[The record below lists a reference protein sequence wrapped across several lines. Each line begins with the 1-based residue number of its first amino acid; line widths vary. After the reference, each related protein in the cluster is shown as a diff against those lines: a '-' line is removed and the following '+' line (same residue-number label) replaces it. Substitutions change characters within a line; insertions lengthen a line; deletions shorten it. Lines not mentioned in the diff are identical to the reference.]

1 MPGLTYGEKVNAEML
16 TYHHN
21 EYFSL
26 AELPFITNGAGDGSQ
41 ATIIN
46 CSSLSA
52 SQGRSKSI
60 RIQAIDSG
68 NQAFVLNLWFGS
80 TIPEIEQAIL
90 TGAPAQILDFG
101 YGADMT
107 FPIGTEYF
115 AIDYNAALTGASL
128 APETF
133 MMSITIV

>member
-1 MPGLTYGEKVNAEML
+1 MPGLTYGEKVNKEML
-16 TYHHN
+16 TYHHS

-60 RIQAIDSG
+60 RIQAYDSDS
-68 NQAFVLNLWFGS
+68 QSIVFNLWFGS
-80 TIPEIEQAIL
+80 TLVEVEQAIL
-90 TGAPAQILDFG
+90 TGTPAQVLSYETVDV
-101 YGADMT
+101 T
-107 FPIGTEYF
+107 FPITTEYF
-115 AIDYNAALTGASL
+115 AIDYDNALSGSL
-128 APETF
+128 DTSSLK
-133 MMSITIV
+133 MTITIV

>member
-1 MPGLTYGEKVNAEML
+1 MPGLTYGEKVNTEML
-16 TYHHN
+16 TYNHS
-21 EYFSL
+21 EFFGL

-60 RIQAIDSG
+60 RVQASDSG
-68 NQAFVLNLWFGS
+68 NLPIVFNLWFGCNL
-80 TIPEIEQAIL
+80 PEIEQAIL
-90 TGAPAQILDFG
+90 TGTPAQILSIG
-101 YGADMT
+101 SVDMT

-115 AIDYNAALTGASL
+115 AIDYDAALSGVSI
-128 APETF
+128 APETLT
-133 MMSITIV
+133 MSITIV